1 MSVFLLGGTNHP
13 IRVFMGHIPPPL
25 GSSAV
30 ELAIDSKVSEEEVA
44 ANESWSNNA
53 GRSRTRRPADRG
65 VIE

>member
-44 ANESWSNNA
+44 ANESWSNMQKQN
-53 GRSRTRRPADRG
+53 
-65 VIE
+65 